1 MGTQQLLLLV
11 LGAVIVGVAIVAGL
25 NMASSGAEQA
35 EREGA
40 NVEAQAIGASATD
53 YSRKPL
59 TMGGGQ
65 GSFASTADS
74 MDLDLSSTYAT
85 GGAWTWNSNSTT
97 DTIYLDIAT
106 IEGQSGQAAISTA
119 GAVVTW

>member
-40 NVEAQAIGASATD
+40 NVEAQAIGASATA
-53 YSRKPL
+53 YARKPL
-59 TMGGGQ
+59 QWVEDRVVSQAQLIQWIWISHLPMPQVEPGHGTPIPQ
-65 GSFASTADS
+65 PIQF
-74 MDLDLSSTYAT
+74 
-85 GGAWTWNSNSTT
+85 TW
-97 DTIYLDIAT
+97 I
-106 IEGQSGQAAISTA
+106 
-119 GAVVTW
+119 